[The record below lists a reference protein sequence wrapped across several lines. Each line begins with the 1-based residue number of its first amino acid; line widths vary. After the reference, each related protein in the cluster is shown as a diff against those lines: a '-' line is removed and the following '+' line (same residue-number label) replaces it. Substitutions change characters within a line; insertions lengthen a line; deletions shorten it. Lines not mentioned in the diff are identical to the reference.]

1 MSDGEDSPTP
11 PGVGNSAGGRGWYG
25 SLEGTIASNN
35 ESPVGSPGSPAAAPA
50 ATAPPPPPPPGTDS
64 KSSSNNIHTSN
75 EYMEMDEPEMQDEK
89 KALLEEFERKR
100 RARMIHVTTD
110 DSEVKEQLRQ
120 LCEPICLFG
129 EGPADRRNRLK
140 DFLSRVGEDAL
151 KPSYQEDSEKNE
163 AAPGVRPEETWF
175 HEGPSTLKDARMY
188 LVQYSLPKAKAR
200 LKKEQLEKSVPE
212 PTITAKKQEMQSK
225 LRSFQMVGSQN
236 AHTRPVSY
244 LSFSPDGSYLA
255 TSSWS
260 GVCKTWKV
268 PECKEEQ
275 VLRGHNCYVDCIE
288 WHPEATL
295 SMEASALN
303 LVSSGR
309 DGSVQLWS
317 LNSDQPLGELPKLD
331 SRVSRVKFHPSG
343 RFLGACVH
351 DNSWRLWDLETQ
363 EEVLFQEGHSK
374 AVYCIAFQGDGSL
387 AATGGMD
394 AFGRVWDLRTGRCV
408 MFLTGHQ
415 NPVLCA
421 DWSPQGYHLVTGSED
436 NTLKVWDV
444 RARQTLYT
452 IPAHTG
458 IITGVKYDKLNG
470 QYLVSCS
477 YDGSVRL
484 WCHGSFQPLRSLE
497 GHGQKVM
504 AVDVNTHTEVIA
516 TCSFDRTFKLWGPD

>member
-1 MSDGEDSPTP
+1 MSDAEDSPTP
-11 PGVGNSAGGRGWYG
+11 PGVSNSAGGRGWYG
-25 SLEGTIASNN
+25 SLEGSILSNKS
-35 ESPVGSPGSPAAAPA
+35 SPSGPN
-50 ATAPPPPPPPGTDS
+50 GTQ
-64 KSSSNNIHTSN
+64 SSNNIHTSN
-75 EYMEMDEPEMQDEK
+75 EYMELDEPEMLDEK

-140 DFLSRVGEDAL
+140 DHLSRVGEDAL
-151 KPSYQEDSEKNE
+151 KSSYPGESGKRMEKHDNE
-163 AAPGVRPEETWF
+163 VEPGVRPEETWY
-175 HEGPSTLKDARMY
+175 HEGPTTLKDARMY
-188 LVQYSLPKAKAR
+188 LVKYSLPRTKAR
-200 LKKEQLEKSVPE
+200 LKKERIEKSVPE

-244 LSFSPDGSYLA
+244 VSFSPDGSYLA

-275 VLRGHNCYVDCIE
+275 VLRGHDCYVDCIE

-317 LNSDQPLGELPKLD
+317 LSSDQPLGELPKLE

-351 DNSWRLWDLETQ
+351 DNSWRLWDLEIQ

-374 AVYCIAFQGDGSL
+374 PVYCIAFQGDGSL

-394 AFGRVWDLRTGRCV
+394 AYGRVWDLRTGRCV

-436 NTLKVWDV
+436 NTVKIGQHKDIYSFPSANASVI
-444 RARQTLYT
+444 AR
-452 IPAHTG
+452 
-458 IITGVKYDKLNG
+458 LNYVSIKSS
-470 QYLVSCS
+470 YLLSCRN
-477 YDGSVRL
+477 YFRSVRL

-504 AVDVNTHTEVIA
+504 AVDVNMHTEVIA